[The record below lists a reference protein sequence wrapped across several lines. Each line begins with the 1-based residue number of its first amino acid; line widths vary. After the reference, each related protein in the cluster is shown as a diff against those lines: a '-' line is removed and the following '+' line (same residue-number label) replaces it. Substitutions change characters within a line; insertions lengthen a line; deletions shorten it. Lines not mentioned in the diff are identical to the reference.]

1 MRRSNNT
8 KESATLIRYTKNWM
22 LLTAAMSVIAPAHAD
37 TEAVTINYGTVESVS
52 TVEKNSKHAGG
63 ALAGGVLGALIGPS
77 RHRGLRVVAGAA
89 AGAAVQGAATS
100 GTLQL
105 YSVSLVTGGT
115 VQITT
120 EQTDIRE
127 GDCVQVEQGQ
137 NANIRRTGSVH
148 CESSAS
154 TDNPPAHH
162 VQGAQGC
169 DAAKQELT
177 DADTDDEV
185 NRAVTKVRTLCD
197 L

>member
-1 MRRSNNT
+1 
-8 KESATLIRYTKNWM
+8 
-22 LLTAAMSVIAPAHAD
+22 
-37 TEAVTINYGTVESVS
+37 
-52 TVEKNSKHAGG
+52 AGG
-63 ALAGGVLGALIGPS
+63 MLGALIGPR

>member
-1 MRRSNNT
+1 MFPREA
-8 KESATLIRYTKNWM
+8 KICCVM
-22 LLTAAMSVIAPAHAD
+22 IAAILVIAPAYAD

-52 TVEKNSKHAGG
+52 TVEKDSKHAGG
-63 ALAGGVLGALIGPS
+63 AMAGGMIAVIASGP
-77 RHRGLRVVAGAA
+77 RRKGLKIAASAA
-89 AGAAVQGAATS
+89 AGAAIQGAATS

-127 GDCVQVEQGQ
+127 GDCVQVEQGD

-148 CESSAS
+148 CESTAS

-162 VQGAQGC
+162 TLGAENC
-169 DAAKQELT
+169 NAAKQELT

-185 NRAVTKVRTLCD
+185 DRAVTKVRTLCD

>member
-1 MRRSNNT
+1 MHPPEA
-8 KESATLIRYTKNWM
+8 KICCVVI
-22 LLTAAMSVIAPAHAD
+22 AAMLMISSAHAQSQ
-37 TEAVTINYGTVESVS
+37 AVTINYGTVESVS
-52 TVEKNSKHAGG
+52 TVEKDSKHAGG
-63 ALAGGVLGALIGPS
+63 ALAGGVLGALVGPR

-115 VQITT
+115 VQIST

-137 NANIRRTGSVH
+137 NANIRRTGSAH
-148 CESSAS
+148 CESTAS

-162 VQGAQGC
+162 TLGAENC
-169 DAAKQELT
+169 DAAKQELV
-177 DADTDDEV
+177 DAETDDEV
-185 NRAVTKVRTLCD
+185 DRAVTKVRTLCD
-197 L
+197 T

>member
-1 MRRSNNT
+1 MLTRQS
-8 KESATLIRYTKNWM
+8 KNWILLTTAM
-22 LLTAAMSVIAPAHAD
+22 LLIAPAHAD
-37 TEAVTINYGTVESVS
+37 TVAVTINYGTVEAVS
-52 TVEKNSKHAGG
+52 TVEKDSKHAGG
-63 ALAGGVLGALIGPS
+63 ALAGGVIGALIGPS

-89 AGAAVQGAATS
+89 AGAAIEGAATS

-115 VQITT
+115 VQVST

-137 NANIRRTGSVH
+137 NANIRRTGSAH

-162 VQGAQGC
+162 TLGAESC

-177 DADTDDEV
+177 AAETDDEV

-197 L
+197 T

>member
-1 MRRSNNT
+1 MLRSNNT
-8 KESATLIRYTKNWM
+8 KESAILNRQTKNWM
-22 LLTAAMSVIAPAHAD
+22 LLATAMLVIAPAYAD

-52 TVEKNSKHAGG
+52 TVEKDSKHAGG
-63 ALAGGVLGALIGPS
+63 ALAGGVVGALIGPS
-77 RHRGLRVVAGAA
+77 RHRGLRVAAGAA

-127 GDCVQVEQGQ
+127 GDCVQVEQGD

-148 CESSAS
+148 CESTAS

-162 VQGAQGC
+162 TLGAENC
-169 DAAKQELT
+169 NAAKQELT

-185 NRAVTKVRTLCD
+185 DRAVTKVRTLCD